1 MHGAFV
7 PCLFPGNIWQG
18 RCLRSIVWEFCFPV
32 WHISLVMQEGNHGAK
47 CALARLLFK
56 KCSLILVDEPT
67 GFLDAENAALVM
79 GILHE
84 MNDSGQTV
92 IMVTHSEEI
101 VKQAECVVEVGRSLA
116 VNSNL

>member
-84 MNDSGQTV
+84 MNDSGKTV

-101 VKQAECVVEVGRSLA
+101 VKQAEHAIEI
-116 VNSNL
+116 